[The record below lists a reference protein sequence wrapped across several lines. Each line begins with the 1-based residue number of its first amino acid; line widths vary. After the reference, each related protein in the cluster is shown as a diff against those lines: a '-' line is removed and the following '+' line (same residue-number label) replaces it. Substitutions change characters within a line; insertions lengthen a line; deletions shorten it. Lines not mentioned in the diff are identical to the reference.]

1 MATITLTLNATQ
13 ARATRRYILFWH
25 YPAAAREFGER
36 LDGLPLDHEEEI
48 AAIPEAKGE
57 LIALERLV
65 EQIGWEP
72 ITVDEIELTG
82 EEEVLRQYVAGAFE
96 EAREHLGE
104 GGSDQSP
111 ADVLREDARYLAEA
125 QALLPLLER
134 LHPEEVAS

>member
-1 MATITLTLNATQ
+1 M
-13 ARATRRYILFWH
+13 
-25 YPAAAREFGER
+25 
-36 LDGLPLDHEEEI
+36 
-48 AAIPEAKGE
+48 
-57 LIALERLV
+57 

-82 EEEVLRQYVAGAFE
+82 EEEVLRQYVAGTFE

-111 ADVLREDARYLAEA
+111 PDVLGEDARYLAEA

-134 LHPEEVAS
+134 LDPEEVAS